1 MVGGGFMDLS
11 EKDKKAAQAFARLG
25 GLKGGRARAEAL
37 TAEERRDIAR
47 EAANARWSKEK
58 HDGSA
63 QKIPQAT
70 HGSPDRPLRIGS
82 IEIPCY
88 VLDTGQR
95 MVVQSGMIRA
105 LGMSHGGSGN
115 SGGDRLAKFVA
126 GKLISSYISKELIDR
141 THTPMLFRTPSGAIA
156 YGYEAIVLA
165 DICEAVLEARRAG
178 VLQAQQQHIAARCE
192 ILLSGFTRVGIIG
205 LVDEA
210 TGYQEVRDRLALQAI
225 LDQYLRK
232 EFAKW
237 AKQFPLEFYQGIFR
251 LRGWQWRGMKVNRP
265 QIVAHYTTDLVYAR
279 LAPGLV
285 KELEVRNPMTDRG
298 YRKHKNY
305 QYLTEDIGLPALSQ
319 HLYAVNGLMRAAK
332 TWDEFMELM
341 NKAHPR
347 RGDTLELPF
356 FEGDN
361 FESVE

>member
-1 MVGGGFMDLS
+1 LYAANIKPFIPDDLMTPLMSPMRYKMLSGGNALGIDGMLVPRICEVLLDAH
-11 EKDKKAAQAFARLG
+11 KKGKLRQRQQYLVD
-25 GLKGGRARAEAL
+25 
-37 TAEERRDIAR
+37 TAE
-47 EAANARWSKEK
+47 
-58 HDGSA
+58 
-63 QKIPQAT
+63 
-70 HGSPDRPLRIGS
+70 
-82 IEIPCY
+82 
-88 VLDTGQR
+88 
-95 MVVQSGMIRA
+95 
-105 LGMSHGGSGN
+105 
-115 SGGDRLAKFVA
+115 
-126 GKLISSYISKELIDR
+126 
-141 THTPMLFRTPSGAIA
+141 
-156 YGYEAIVLA
+156 
-165 DICEAVLEARRAG
+165 
-178 VLQAQQQHIAARCE
+178 
-192 ILLSGFTRVGIIG
+192 ILMRGFARVGIIA
-205 LVDEA
+205 LIDEA

-237 AKQFPLEFYQGIFR
+237 AKQLPLEFYQGIFR

-285 KELEVRNPMTDRG
+285 KELGVRNPMINRG

-332 TWDEFMELM
+332 TWDEFMDLM